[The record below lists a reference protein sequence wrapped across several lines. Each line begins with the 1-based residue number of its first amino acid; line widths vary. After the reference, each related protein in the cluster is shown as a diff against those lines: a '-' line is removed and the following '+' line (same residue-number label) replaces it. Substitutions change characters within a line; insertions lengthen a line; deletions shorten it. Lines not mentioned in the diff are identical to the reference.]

1 MDSRYVLIT
10 YSVIPRD
17 NKITGIKGWRD
28 IPNATQF
35 NESIGFKNNIKTNDL
50 QTAKMILDT
59 RNKTIEKNSSDKI
72 VSYDQAMEYLKKHYP
87 KYFPAA

>member
-28 IPNATQF
+28 IPNA
-35 NESIGFKNNIKTNDL
+35 L

-59 RNKTIEKNSSDKI
+59 RNKTIEKNSFDKI

-87 KYFPAA
+87 KYFPDA